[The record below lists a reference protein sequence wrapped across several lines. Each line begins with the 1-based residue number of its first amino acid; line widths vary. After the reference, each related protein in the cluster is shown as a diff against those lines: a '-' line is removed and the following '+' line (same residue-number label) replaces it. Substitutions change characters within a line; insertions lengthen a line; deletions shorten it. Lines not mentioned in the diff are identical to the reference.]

1 MENYSGNHFIHH
13 AKKMIKPI
21 LILILLAI
29 PLVSVSILRKK
40 DTYGEYYRNWSA
52 GERFAHISVLLSE
65 HSEFS
70 IENIYRFRSELTT
83 NLEMDDALKSKND
96 TVTWIDCYSAK
107 GEAQVDTGASSQ
119 PVTTYG
125 VGGEFFRMH
134 PFRLLRGSFFSDEN
148 VMDDLIMIDEDLA
161 WQLFG
166 SSDIIGMTVWLNEKP
181 FIVSGVIR
189 RESGMFNASSG
200 NKETAIY
207 MSYSAFEKFNTVPIT
222 NYEIVMPNLT
232 KGYAYKI
239 VKKNIGAQEPFEI
252 VQVSDRMSYSNLLKT
267 IKDFGKSV
275 MHTKPI
281 AYPYWENKSRAL
293 LNVCAVVFLFFLI
306 EFILVTVYTI
316 AKCILYYKN
325 NEKQIFAKIDYCKMT
340 VSHLFRNIK
349 LKIFGKKVNT
359 VILDLGM
366 VLVDFIPKEH
376 MKNVGIKEGKIKAV
390 MEAVVDNEI
399 WDEYDRGI
407 MTYEE
412 TLGKMIEK
420 SPKLEKE
427 IRKVFGNLEGIVK
440 KFDYTDRLIKELKN
454 AGYRVLYLSNLSQK
468 LYQDCEKELAFINAL
483 DGGILSFEVKMKKP
497 DQEIYELMIR
507 KYHLTPEQCVFF
519 DDREV
524 NLRAAQELGMGTV
537 IFNRDDLIKSKQDG
551 YDYHVLL
558 EKIKN

>member
-267 IKDFGKSV
+267 IKDFGKRRQ
-275 MHTKPI
+275 
-281 AYPYWENKSRAL
+281 N
-293 LNVCAVVFLFFLI
+293 
-306 EFILVTVYTI
+306 TI
-316 AKCILYYKN
+316 PAEGL
-325 NEKQIFAKIDYCKMT
+325 IFA
-340 VSHLFRNIK
+340 
-349 LKIFGKKVNT
+349 
-359 VILDLGM
+359 
-366 VLVDFIPKEH
+366 
-376 MKNVGIKEGKIKAV
+376 
-390 MEAVVDNEI
+390 
-399 WDEYDRGI
+399 
-407 MTYEE
+407 
-412 TLGKMIEK
+412 
-420 SPKLEKE
+420 
-427 IRKVFGNLEGIVK
+427 
-440 KFDYTDRLIKELKN
+440 
-454 AGYRVLYLSNLSQK
+454 SQK
-468 LYQDCEKELAFINAL
+468 
-483 DGGILSFEVKMKKP
+483 
-497 DQEIYELMIR
+497 
-507 KYHLTPEQCVFF
+507 
-519 DDREV
+519 
-524 NLRAAQELGMGTV
+524 
-537 IFNRDDLIKSKQDG
+537 
-551 YDYHVLL
+551 
-558 EKIKN
+558 